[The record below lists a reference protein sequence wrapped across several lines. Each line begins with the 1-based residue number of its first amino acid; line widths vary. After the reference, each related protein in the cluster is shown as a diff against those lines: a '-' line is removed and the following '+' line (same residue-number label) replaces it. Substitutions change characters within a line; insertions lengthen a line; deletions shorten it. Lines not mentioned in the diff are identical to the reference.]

1 MTAQPQAAGTN
12 FSKISEEEI
21 AKLRARIG
29 QPISRVTPPFYTEL
43 NVDAARHFAWA
54 IGDDNPLWMQP
65 GYGPTTRWKSHLCP
79 PCILYSTDNIV
90 SGAVEGL
97 PSVHAMFAGTE
108 WQWFKPVE
116 VGTVMKT
123 RSVLKDM
130 VEHQTRFA
138 GRSFQQIYTTEF
150 FDQHGVKIA
159 EADSWCFRTERD
171 TAREEG
177 SKYDSVPTAPVVYSD
192 ADIAEFAA
200 QYRSE
205 APRGAKRRT
214 WESVEPG
221 DLITPLLK
229 GPYTVTAAVAF
240 MQAWGS
246 YAIRNHRIAWQY
258 YDRHPKLAPPNENN
272 VPEPPVRVHWDNDF
286 ARRVGVPGAYDFGP
300 ERITWMSH
308 MLTDWMGDDG
318 FLRRLKVQIR
328 RHNPVGDLVWCRGRV
343 VGKRVEDGKGIVA
356 CEIWAENQN
365 GELSVRGAAEVEL
378 PSDSD

>member
-1 MTAQPQAAGTN
+1 MR
-12 FSKISEEEI
+12 FSKISDADI
-21 AKLRARIG
+21 SGLRERIG
-29 QPISRVTPPFYTEL
+29 KPISRVTPPFYTEL

-54 IGDDNPLWMQP
+54 IGDDNPLWMDP
-65 GYGPTTRWKSHLCP
+65 SYGATTPWKSQLCP

-97 PSVHAMFAGTE
+97 PSVHAMFAGTD
-108 WQWFKPVE
+108 WRWFHPIK
-116 VGTVMKT
+116 VGTAMKT

-150 FDQHGVKIA
+150 FDQQGVKLA

-177 SKYDSVPTAPVVYSD
+177 SKYSAVSEKPVVYSA
-192 ADIAEFAA
+192 ADISGFAA
-200 QYRSE
+200 QYRIE
-205 APRGAKRRT
+205 KPRGAAVRS
-214 WESVEPG
+214 WNSVQEG
-221 DLITPLLK
+221 DLISPLLK

-272 VPEPPVRVHWDNDF
+272 VPEPPVRVHWDNAF
-286 ARRVGVPGAYDFGP
+286 ARKVGVPGAYDFGP

-308 MLTDWMGDDG
+308 MLTDWIGDAG
-318 FLRRLKVQIR
+318 FLRRLQIQIR
-328 RHNPVGDLVWCRGRV
+328 RHNPVGDIVWCRGKV
-343 VGKRVEDGKGIVA
+343 VGKRMVDGKGLID
-356 CEIWAENQN
+356 CELSAENQN
-365 GELSVRGAAEVEL
+365 GDLSVKGTAELEL
-378 PSDSD
+378 PLDR